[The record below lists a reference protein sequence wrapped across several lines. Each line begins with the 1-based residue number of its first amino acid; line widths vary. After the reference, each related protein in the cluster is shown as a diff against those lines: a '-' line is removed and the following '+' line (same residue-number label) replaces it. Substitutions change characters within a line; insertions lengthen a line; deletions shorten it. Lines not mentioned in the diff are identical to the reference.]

1 MKTDKFKLIK
11 IDKKVIAGAKIA
23 IIRSEFNGGITKSL
37 EDACLSTLFAYG
49 VAKKQVLL
57 YTVPGSL
64 EIPIMAL
71 NVVKKKPS
79 VIIALGVIIK
89 GDTYHFELISNEC
102 ARGCMEVS
110 LRYNVPIIYEVISA
124 YNLLQARKRAGR
136 EGNRG
141 EEAALSALKILES
154 LRNAT

>member
-1 MKTDKFKLIK
+1 MKTGNLKLVK
-11 IDKKVIAGAKIA
+11 IDKKVIAGAKIV
-23 IIRSEFNGGITKSL
+23 IIRSEFNGEITKAL
-37 EDACLSTLFAYG
+37 EDSCLSTLFAYG
-49 VAKKQVLL
+49 LVKRQIFL

-110 LRYNVPIIYEVISA
+110 LRHNVPIIYEVISA
-124 YNLLQARKRAGR
+124 YNLIQARKRAGR
-136 EGNRG
+136 ESNRG
-141 EEAALSALKILES
+141 EEAALSALKILKS